1 MLTKSK
7 IKKAGHNISHLTEN
21 DPRYQEALQVLS
33 EWRGM
38 HVSPMQALNMYIRN
52 RAKDYP
58 NVIVAQR
65 LKRLPTIISK
75 LKDKNLHAD
84 LYSMQDI
91 GGVRVIFEKMD
102 DLNAVAESLPKT
114 TLIRN
119 ELWRKDYISTPKPS
133 GYRGIHVIYETTG
146 QEHPIPVELQMR
158 TLLQHAW
165 AMTLETFDVI
175 NKTNLKRGYGN
186 AETDEFM
193 RLCSALFSLEEGRP
207 VMSEFDGTA
216 PQEIVRRAENMGMTQ
231 KLQVFAV
238 PPENIFGNFTRD
250 GYYLLQLDAEKQ
262 ITMAFQ
268 FDEDDAETAEKQYV
282 GMERRYIDNPN
293 MAVVLVSASKVK
305 DLQQA
310 YPSYFLDTQLFLK
323 SFNAACDRWRGP
335 LMNS

>member
-7 IKKAGHNISHLTEN
+7 IKKAGHNISHLPVN

-38 HVSPMQALNMYIRN
+38 HVAPMQALNVYMRSKTT
-52 RAKDYP
+52 RKCP
-58 NVIVAQR
+58 NAIVAQR

-75 LKDKNLHAD
+75 LKDINIRAD

-91 GGVRVIFEKMD
+91 GGVRVIFED
-102 DLNAVAESLPKT
+102 IGQLDAVAKSLSQST
-114 TLIRN
+114 STRV
-119 ELWRKDYISTPKPS
+119 EQRRKDYITEPKPS
-133 GYRGIHVIYETTG
+133 GYRGIHVIYETRG
-146 QEHPIPVELQMR
+146 QEHPIPIELQMR

-186 AETDEFM
+186 ADTDTFM
-193 RLCSALFSLEEGRP
+193 RLCSALFSLEEQRP
-207 VMSEFDGTA
+207 VMAEFAGVA
-216 PQEIVRRAENMGMTQ
+216 PQEIVRRAEGMGMTQ
-231 KLQVFAV
+231 KLQVFTV
-238 PPENIFGNFTRD
+238 PPENIVGNFTRD

-262 ITMAFQ
+262 ITTAIQ
-268 FDEDDAETAEKQYV
+268 FDKVDVDKAERKYVEMEK
-282 GMERRYIDNPN
+282 RYIDDPN

-310 YPSYFLDTQLFLK
+310 YPSYFLNTKLFLER
-323 SFNAACDRWRGP
+323 FTAACDRWR
-335 LMNS
+335 

>member
-7 IKKAGHNISHLTEN
+7 IKKAGHNISHLTED
-21 DPRYQEALQVLS
+21 DPRYQDSLQVLS

-38 HVSPMQALNMYIRN
+38 HVAPMQSLNMYMRG
-52 RAKDYP
+52 RTKDYP
-58 NVIVAQR
+58 DVIVAQR

-75 LKDKNLHAD
+75 LKDANLHAD

-91 GGVRVIFEKMD
+91 GGVRVIFESMD
-102 DLNAVAESLPKT
+102 QLNSVANSLPAIMPT
-114 TLIRN
+114 RN
-119 ELWRKDYISTPKPS
+119 ELWRKDYIENPKTS

-186 AETDEFM
+186 ADTGEFM
-193 RLCSALFSLEEGRP
+193 RLCSALFSLEEERP
-207 VMSEFDGTA
+207 VMSEFDGVA
-216 PQEIVRRAENMGMTQ
+216 PQEIVRRAESMGMTQ

-238 PPENIFGNFTRD
+238 PPENIFGNFSRD

-262 ITMAFQ
+262 MTLAIQ
-268 FDEDDAETAEKQYV
+268 FDESDAETAEKQYV
-282 GMERRYIDNPN
+282 GMEKRYIDDPN
-293 MAVVLVSASKVK
+293 MAVVLVSADKVK

-323 SFNAACDRWRGP
+323 SFAAACDRWR
-335 LMNS
+335 